1 MRIASLAIAL
11 AVAGCA
17 KAPPPA
23 APPRAIPAAATG
35 YLSYGRVDEQA
46 RRAPTACEAPTP
58 AGPRMSQ
65 SRDPETHG
73 RKLYYLYAK
82 DRTAY
87 LQACD
92 VMQPVG
98 QVIVKESWHPAEG
111 STFLKPVAGAPAP
124 LFLMVKTGEPDSDD
138 GWIYATATP
147 DGKTIT
153 GWGKLASCMECHQ
166 QAKHDRLFGLTSCA
180 AAK

>member
-1 MRIASLAIAL
+1 MRITSLGAIL
-11 AVAGCA
+11 LVAGCTPA
-17 KAPPPA
+17 VLPPA
-23 APPRAIPAAATG
+23 VPDAAMG

-46 RRAPTACEAPTP
+46 RRAPTACDAPMP

-65 SRDPETHG
+65 SRDLETHG

-92 VMQPVG
+92 VVQPLG
-98 QVIVKESWHPAEG
+98 QVIVKQSWHPAEG
-111 STFLKPVAGAPAP
+111 STFLKPVTGAPAP
-124 LFLMVKTGEPDSDD
+124 LFLMVKTGEPDSDE

-153 GWGKLASCMECHQ
+153 GWGKMASCMECHQ
-166 QAKHDRLFGLTSCA
+166 QAKHGRLFGLTSCA